1 MKSFRKIVQSTASA
15 VVAATLIAGIA
26 TPVMAEYPERPIQ
39 LIVPWGAGG
48 GTDATGRIIGS
59 LLQKELGQPVN
70 VINRTGGS
78 GVIGHTAISTA
89 KPDGYT
95 LGVATVETGMMHWA
109 GLTDLTYKKYTPIA
123 LFNSDY
129 AGVIVRADSEWKTVG
144 DVFASAKASPGDHKG
159 SGTGQGG
166 IWHLALAGM
175 LKTQELDPAL
185 IPWVP
190 SKGSAGGLQELVAD
204 GVDVV
209 TCSIVEASGLLSAG
223 KVKAIGIMAPE
234 RQAAFP
240 DVPTLAESG
249 GPEWEMA
256 SWRGIVA
263 PAGLGE
269 AETAVLSAAMAKV
282 TSSEEFKEFMNGRGF
297 GITYLAGDDFGKWM
311 EKSDESLGAVMKA
324 VGLAK

>member
-1 MKSFRKIVQSTASA
+1 MKSFRKLVQLTASA

-26 TPVMAEYPERPIQ
+26 TPVMADYPERPIQ

-78 GVIGHTAISTA
+78 GVIGHSAIANA

-129 AGVIVRADSEWKTVG
+129 AGVIVREDSEWKNVG
-144 DVFASAKASPGDHKG
+144 DVFAAAKAKPGDHKG

-175 LKTQELDPAL
+175 LKTHDLDPAL

-190 SKGSAGGLQELVAD
+190 SKGSAGGLQELVAE

-234 RQAAFP
+234 RVAAFP

-263 PAGLGE
+263 PAGLGDAE
-269 AETAVLSAAMAKV
+269 AAVLSAAMAKV
-282 TSSEEFKEFMNGRGF
+282 TSSDEFKEFMNGRGF
-297 GITYLAGDDFGKWM
+297 GINYLAGADFEKWM

>member
-1 MKSFRKIVQSTASA
+1 MKSLRKIVRATAG
-15 VVAATLIAGIA
+15 VVAAATLLAGVSA
-26 TPVMAEYPERPIQ
+26 PAMADYPERPIS

-59 LLQKELGQPVN
+59 LLQKELGKPVN

-78 GVIGHTAISTA
+78 GVIGHSAIANA

-95 LGVATVETGMMHWA
+95 IGVATVETGMMHWA

-123 LFNSDY
+123 LYNTDH
-129 AGVIVRADSEWKTVG
+129 AGVIVRADSPWKNAG
-144 DVFASAKASPGDHKG
+144 ELLEAAKANPGKYKG

-175 LKTQELDPAL
+175 LNKHGLEPATV
-185 IPWVP
+185 PWVP
-190 SKGSAGGLQELVAD
+190 SKGSAGGLQELVAE

-209 TCSIVEASGLLSAG
+209 TSSIVEASGLLSAG
-223 KVKAIGIMAPE
+223 RVKAIGIMAPE

-240 DVPTLAESG
+240 DVPTLAEVG

-263 PAGLGE
+263 PAGLPD
-269 AETAVLSAAMAKV
+269 AEKAVLSAAMKKV
-282 TSSEEFKEFMNGRGF
+282 WHSDEFKKFMDGRGF
-297 GITYLAGDDFGKWM
+297 GMTYLAGDDFASWM
-311 EKSDESLGAVMKA
+311 EKSDESLGVVMKA